1 MASSWASSEA
11 ETEAIAAALVRALQP
26 GAVVYVRGPLGAG
39 KTVFVRGAAR
49 ALGARDQVT
58 SPTFTVANLYGGE
71 RGPVAHLDLYRAE
84 RLTEE
89 EWGDLEAYFDGP
101 LAAFV
106 EWPEA
111 GAGVLP
117 TADVD
122 VVITVEPDGRRR
134 IDVGPVEPRAQAS
147 YTDPS

>member
-1 MASSWASSEA
+1 MASSWASSDA
-11 ETEAIAAALVRALQP
+11 ETEALAAALARELEP
-26 GAVVYVRGPLGAG
+26 GAVVYVHGPLGAG

-58 SPTFTVANLYGGE
+58 SPTFAVAHLYGGE

-101 LAAFV
+101 LAVFV
-106 EWPEA
+106 EWPAA
-111 GAGVLP
+111 GAGILP
-117 TADVD
+117 AADVH
-122 VVITVEPDGRRR
+122 VSIAVEPDGRRR
-134 IDVGPVEPRAQAS
+134 IDVEHPGPRARAS
-147 YTDPS
+147 YTAPS

>member
-11 ETEAIAAALVRALQP
+11 ETEALAARLARDLPP
-26 GAVVYVRGPLGAG
+26 GSVVYVHGAIGAG
-39 KTVFVRGAAR
+39 KTVFVRGAAA
-49 ALGARDQVT
+49 ALGASDQVT
-58 SPTFTVANLYGGE
+58 SPTFAVAHLYAGE

-84 RLTEE
+84 RLAEE

-111 GAGVLP
+111 GEGVLP
-117 TADVD
+117 PADVH
-122 VVITVEPDGRRR
+122 VRIGVEPDGRRR
-134 IDVGPVEPRAQAS
+134 IDVEAPDLPAQA
-147 YTDPS
+147 P